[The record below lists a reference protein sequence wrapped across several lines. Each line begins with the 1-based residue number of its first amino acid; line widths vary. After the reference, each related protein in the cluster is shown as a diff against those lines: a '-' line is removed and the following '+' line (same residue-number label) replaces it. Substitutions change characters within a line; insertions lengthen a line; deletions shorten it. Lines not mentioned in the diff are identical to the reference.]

1 MDQIIHGQYYERS
14 QIILTWPE
22 LPHFGQ
28 GLRELKVRDMIS
40 IYVHIH
46 TYIHI
51 CMYVCLLKKLI
62 DVEKDREV
70 TFWSNA

>member
-1 MDQIIHGQYYERS
+1 MDEIIHGQHYERS

-46 TYIHI
+46 TYI
-51 CMYVCLLKKLI
+51 YVCMC
-62 DVEKDREV
+62 V
-70 TFWSNA
+70 F